1 MAVTIDLTLDCANP
15 SRLAV
20 FWKLALAYEDEPLPA
35 PSATREEWLPQ
46 FELFDID
53 ADDGAWLHDR
63 AGAAPRLSLLQ
74 VPESKATNNRLHID
88 IRIAGQ
94 GNAGERWKRVTEAA
108 E

>member
-1 MAVTIDLTLDCANP
+1 MAVTVDLTLDCANP
-15 SRLAV
+15 SGLAV
-20 FWKLALAYEDEPLPA
+20 FWKVALAYEDETPPA
-35 PSATREEWLPQ
+35 PSATREEWLQQ
-46 FELFDID
+46 FDLFDDD

-63 AGAAPRLSLLQ
+63 AGAGPRLSLLQ

-94 GNAGERWKRVTEAA
+94 GNAGERWGRVTEAA